1 MAKIINISLEDILAA
16 YARVSPVI
24 VETPLV
30 LNMRLSNHYKAQI
43 YLKREDLQVVR
54 SYKIRGA
61 YNLICSLSANE
72 RGSGV
77 VAASAGNH
85 AQGVAL
91 SCALLE
97 VHGRIFMP
105 RNTPRQKIERV
116 GVFGGKWIELEISGD
131 TFDEASALA
140 SAYAAK
146 HAAVFVPPFDD
157 IRTIAGQATVAH
169 EIWNQLGG
177 SPDVI
182 IAPIGGGGL
191 VAGIAKYAQAMK
203 SQAMIIGAE
212 PKGVPSMHESLLQG
226 KVVSIPKIDT
236 FIDGAAVKT
245 PGKLTFEIVR
255 ELVNS
260 VLLIPEGKVCTEM
273 IRLYQS
279 DGIIAEPAGALAVAA
294 LDEVASVIAGKRV
307 VVVVSGGNND
317 IARYSEVIERSLV
330 YEGLK
335 HYFVINFPQRPGAL
349 RRFLDDVLGEHV
361 DITRFEYLKRSNR
374 DFGPALVGLE
384 LSKAEE
390 LPVLM
395 KRMNKV
401 GFVFEKVEPD
411 SPLFRF
417 IV

>member
-1 MAKIINISLEDILAA
+1 MAKIINITLEDILAA

-30 LNMRLSNHYKAQI
+30 LNMRLSNRYKAQI

-61 YNLICSLSANE
+61 YNLISSLSVNE

-91 SCALLE
+91 SCALLG
-97 VHGRIFMP
+97 VRGRIFMP

-116 GVFGGKWIELEISGD
+116 GVFGGKWIELEIGGD

-140 SAYAAK
+140 SAYAASQ
-146 HAAVFVPPFDD
+146 AAVFVPPFDD
-157 IRTIAGQATVAH
+157 VRTIAGQATVAH
-169 EIWNQLGG
+169 EIWNQLGA

-203 SQAMIIGAE
+203 SPTIIIGAE

-294 LDEVASVIAGKRV
+294 LDEVASVIAGKTV

-384 LSKAEE
+384 LGKAEE

-401 GFVFEKVEPD
+401 GFVFEKVEPE